1 MYVYTPRSFDKGARL
16 KVPETVPYRMTQT
29 LQAALGF
36 SGVEG
41 GFRIASE
48 KALRVLRRNKEAL
61 LTLLEAF
68 VYDPLVDWTAGA
80 DADATKGVEV
90 HVCLSLFASR
100 VDEMKVGLATNL
112 ESGGKALG
120 ALQRAANDFVNAALT
135 EAAGLQDAAQALA
148 LERQVLQEV
157 TRQEWAAQQAATP
170 RPGGTAAAPAETMGQ
185 LEAQL
190 AAAQAAVGEALV
202 QATSKTVQQE
212 AALAALRGG
221 RAAALRDAWAS
232 LLPALPGAG
241 AAGRP
246 GEVAGAFRTVVEG
259 GVAVAEALG
268 WYAEALAALPS
279 DYWCTGRAGQVRQ
292 GLGAALQ
299 DPSAARRLGHML
311 TAEEDE
317 AEAEAQRAELM
328 GVQRRRDG
336 ELAAARAKEGDL
348 QTVRLAALDPC
359 GPQLLEEAVSVSHG
373 AWARHADRPALGQAA
388 CALQLCD
395 TLAGVLSVALPES
408 PGMNEVYICVGAT

>member
-48 KALRVLRRNKEAL
+48 KALRVLRRHKEAL

-68 VYDPLVDWTAGA
+68 VYDPLVDWTAGV

-241 AAGRP
+241 AAGRQ
-246 GEVAGAFRTVVEG
+246 GDVAG
-259 GVAVAEALG
+259 
-268 WYAEALAALPS
+268 AALPS

-317 AEAEAQRAELM
+317 EEAQAQRAELM
-328 GVQRRRDG
+328 AVKRRREG